1 MPTFLFYR
9 NKVKIDML
17 RGADPAALEEKIKK
31 WYQDEED
38 DGDGDMR
45 IKGHVCSRFR
55 TLLKNYHLC
64 DMTGTMVTCTS
75 RVKGHVHSCFRTLL
89 KNDQLCE
96 MMGTMGTYTSRG
108 MYVVAF
114 GLS

>member
-31 WYQDEED
+31 WYQDEDD

-45 IKGHVCSRFR
+45 IKGHVRSRFR
-55 TLLKNYHLC
+55 TLLENY
-64 DMTGTMVTCTS
+64 
-75 RVKGHVHSCFRTLL
+75 
-89 KNDQLCE
+89 QLC
-96 MMGTMGTYTSRG
+96 GVIG
-108 MYVVAF
+108 
-114 GLS
+114 